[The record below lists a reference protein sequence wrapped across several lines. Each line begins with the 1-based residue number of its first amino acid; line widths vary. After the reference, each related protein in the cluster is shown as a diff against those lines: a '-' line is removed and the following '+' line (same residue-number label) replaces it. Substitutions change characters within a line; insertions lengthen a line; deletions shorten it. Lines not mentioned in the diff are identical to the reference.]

1 MINLLAVFAL
11 VSFVI
16 IIAIII
22 TENGEIDKKIKEVD
36 DWIKDNFKK

>member
-11 VSFVI
+11 VGFVI
-16 IIAIII
+16 ITAIVI

>member
-1 MINLLAVFAL
+1 MLYSVMENALSLMAETNNKLL

-22 TENGEIDKKIKEVD
+22 TTV
-36 DWIKDNFKK
+36 